1 MLRNIDDF
9 TESEVYQLMDFLQ
22 EQLIYLVY
30 VNKKSSD
37 NFWIYIKEI
46 ISPIFSKSQ
55 VEIENPYFLE
65 HEKYFEDYLKV
76 NEEFGKIIHNI
87 TIKNDLI
94 INLIS
99 MVLWMMKPSHMIK

>member
-46 ISPIFSKSQ
+46 ISGFI
-55 VEIENPYFLE
+55 
-65 HEKYFEDYLKV
+65 
-76 NEEFGKIIHNI
+76 
-87 TIKNDLI
+87 
-94 INLIS
+94 
-99 MVLWMMKPSHMIK
+99 